1 MKNAE
6 YYIKKLGLQ
15 KHPEGGWFKEIYR
28 SDETIKNEHLP
39 ERYSG
44 SRHHSTSIYF
54 LLTSD
59 TFSAFHRI
67 KSDELWHFYDGTAVT
82 VYTIDENGNYSEI
95 ILGNDQEKGEVFQCV
110 VPRGVWFGA
119 KVNKPDSFCL
129 VGCTVAPGFHFD
141 DFELGKRGELIK
153 IFPNHTELINQLTR
167 VK

>member
-6 YYIKKLGLQ
+6 FYIKKLGLQ

-67 KSDELWHFYDGTAVT
+67 KSDELWHFYDGTPVT
-82 VYTIDENGNYSEI
+82 VYTIDENRNYSEI

-110 VPRGVWFGA
+110 IPRGVWFGA
-119 KVNKPDSFCL
+119 KVNDPDSFCL

-141 DFELGKRGELIK
+141 DFELGNRGELIK